1 MEEDFPTK
9 IYVLRMSQD
18 DPKKCTAAKLSR
30 IRLARPL
37 PQARMIPRKAVVL
50 NPTAEV
56 FLPKDQDNLRNG
68 IVAIDCSWKNA
79 EKVFNRRFNG
89 LNRRLPIL
97 LAGNPINYAKPNKL
111 SSAEAIA
118 AMLYIAG
125 YIEHA
130 QKIISIVKWGPTFL
144 TLNHDPLEEYRLAE
158 TSHRIKEI
166 EQEYFS
172 AFL

>member
-1 MEEDFPTK
+1 VLRDFSTK
-9 IYVLRMSQD
+9 IFVLQMKQD
-18 DPKKCTAAKLSR
+18 DPKKCTSAKLSR
-30 IRLARPL
+30 MKLAVPIL
-37 PQARMIPRKAVVL
+37 QARKIPTKAVVL
-50 NPTAEV
+50 NHNAEI
-56 FLPKDQDNLRNG
+56 FLPKDREKLKNG
-68 IVAIDCSWKNA
+68 IVAIDCSWKYA
-79 EKVFNRRFNG
+79 EKVFCRPFNG

-125 YIEHA
+125 HIEHA

>member
-1 MEEDFPTK
+1 MNEDFSTRILVYK
-9 IYVLRMSQD
+9 MGQD
-18 DPKKCTAAKLSR
+18 DPKKCTSAKLCKM
-30 IRLARPL
+30 RLATPL
-37 PQARMIPRKAVVL
+37 LNIKKIPKKAIVL
-50 NPTAEV
+50 NPIGEL
-56 FLPKDQDNLRNG
+56 FLPKDKENLRYG
-68 IVAIDCSWKNA
+68 IVVIDCSWNKA
-79 EKVFNRRFNG
+79 ETVFNKQYNG

-125 YIEHA
+125 QIEHA
-130 QKIISIVKWGPTFL
+130 KKIISIVKWGPTFL

-158 TSHRIKEI
+158 TSDRIEEI

-172 AFL
+172 AFS